1 MNKIVIGKYKIVL
14 GVIALFVVLS
24 FSGCGVYSFTGA
36 SISPE
41 IKTVEIQYFPNRARL
56 VNPTLSQYFTDALKD
71 KFMSQTN
78 LGLVNTNGDLVFEG
92 EIQDYRTEPIAIQ
105 ENQTA
110 ALNRLTIKIKVKFT
124 NKTEPDQSFDMSF
137 SQSLEY
143 ESSASLSSVEEE
155 LVAEINEALVE
166 DIFNKAV
173 VNW

>member
-143 ESSASLSSVEEE
+143 ESSASLSSVEEG